1 VHGTD
6 TSTGVGL
13 SAQAVPDDLA
23 WSVRHTLA
31 TAGVN
36 PSDDL
41 LEDIAT
47 DRDDAR
53 HRTHTPTWR
62 RSGLYGLNDDS
73 RCCRSGL
80 SVGRKHSS
88 SNFDEM
94 RDQIIAVARLWSGGQ
109 GSKN

>member
-6 TSTGVGL
+6 TSTGVGP

-36 PSDDL
+36 PSDDPL
-41 LEDIAT
+41 
-47 DRDDAR
+47 
-53 HRTHTPTWR
+53 
-62 RSGLYGLNDDS
+62 
-73 RCCRSGL
+73 
-80 SVGRKHSS
+80 KS

-94 RDQIIAVARLWSGGQ
+94 RDQIIVVARLWSSGQ